1 MIDIFTI
8 KIILNKYLLNVD
20 ISSSMVYV
28 SHHRPVGEIT
38 YIPV

>member
-8 KIILNKYLLNVD
+8 KIILNKYLLNVE
-20 ISSSMVYV
+20 ISSSMVYA
-28 SHHRPVGEIT
+28 SHHRPAGTTT